1 MKKYIAFLC
10 TFIIVISSITTVALA
25 EGNGENPDALSSAI
39 SSELDSAEG
48 TISETTEITTEGTT
62 ESTTESTTVDVTE
75 STTAEAA
82 ESTTEAPETESTTEE
97 PTETTTETIPVPHLK
112 PAQPKP
118 VSLTNT
124 TGGILFNWNVVAGA
138 TSYRVYKR
146 GAGDRYWTYLATV
159 TNPSYSDS
167 KVASGNY
174 YRYTVIAVNNGGFST
189 YHSGIVIKR
198 LANPYNIKAVNNIN
212 NVTVNW
218 AKINGATAY
227 RVYRRTAGS
236 TYWTYLGTQKN
247 TSFVDTNIKTKAY
260 YRYTVR
266 STYGNTFSD
275 YSTNGALTLFVGS
288 PKPMR
293 ITTLGTGVSFNWS
306 TVEGAQSYRV
316 YRRGAGEKYWT
327 YIGATNSNTF
337 FDQGVK
343 KGNYYRYTVKAVRNT
358 YMSGFDTVGVTVKFM
373 AVSGMI
379 VHGRYDNYLKP
390 GTITNPTIISID
402 QDNWELTIVNSGY
415 RIPKSY
421 QPNLSYVCGSGE
433 RLDKNVAVH
442 YERMY
447 NAARAQ
453 GVYLTPC
460 SGYRS
465 YSTQETLFNRKINLY
480 LNQGYSYDD
489 AVVKAATIVMPPG
502 SSEHNL
508 GYAMDIVCVEEWFEH
523 TAEFRWLQQNAADYG
538 FILRYPKN
546 KQHITK
552 VIYEPWHWRYVGVPA
567 AHAMKESGLV
577 LEEYLGVVN

>member
-1 MKKYIAFLC
+1 MKKYIALLC
-10 TFIIVISSITTVALA
+10 AFIVVFSSVTTVAFA
-25 EGNGENPDALSSAI
+25 ENDDTENGATSNVEQ
-39 SSELDSAEG
+39 
-48 TISETTEITTEGTT
+48 TTTVESTEGTT
-62 ESTTESTTVDVTE
+62 DESTKSTTAESTE
-75 STTAEAA
+75 STTAEP
-82 ESTTEAPETESTTEE
+82 TTESTEVT
-97 PTETTTETIPVPHLK
+97 TETTTEAETEVTTEAPTTEISTETNPPPQLK
-112 PAQPKP
+112 PAEPKLI
-118 VSLTNT
+118 SLANT
-124 TGGILFNWNVVAGA
+124 TGGILFKWNETEGA
-138 TSYRVYKR
+138 NSYRVYKR
-146 GAGDRYWTYLATV
+146 GAGERYWTYLATV
-159 TNPSYSDS
+159 SDTSYLDN

-174 YRYTVIAVNNGGFST
+174 YRYTVIAVNDGGFST
-189 YHSGIVIKR
+189 YHSGLVIKR
-198 LANPYNIKAVNNIN
+198 LANPYNIKLANNID
-212 NVTVNW
+212 NVTVTW
-218 AKINGATAY
+218 GRINGANGY

-236 TYWTYLGTQKN
+236 KYWTCLGTQTTTTYIDKN
-247 TSFVDTNIKTKAY
+247 VTPNAY

-266 STYGNTFSD
+266 SAYGNTFSD
-275 YSTNGALTLFVGS
+275 YSTTGALTLFVET

-293 ITTLGTGVSFNWS
+293 ITTLGAGVSFTWS
-306 TVEGAQSYRV
+306 KVMGAQSYRV

-327 YIGATNSNTF
+327 YLGTTNNNTF

-343 KGNYYRYTVKAVRNT
+343 KGNYYRYTVKAVRNS
-358 YMSGFDTVGVTVKFM
+358 YMSGYDTVGVTVKFM

-390 GTITNPTIISID
+390 GTITKPTIISVD
-402 QDNWELTIVNSGY
+402 PNNWELTIVNSGY
-415 RIPKSY
+415 RIPKGY
-421 QPNLSYVCGSGE
+421 TPNLTYVCGSGE

-480 LNQGYSYDD
+480 MNQGYNYND

-508 GYAMDIVCVEEWFEH
+508 GYAMDIVCVEEWFEN
-523 TAEFRWLQQNAADYG
+523 TREFAWLQQNAADYG